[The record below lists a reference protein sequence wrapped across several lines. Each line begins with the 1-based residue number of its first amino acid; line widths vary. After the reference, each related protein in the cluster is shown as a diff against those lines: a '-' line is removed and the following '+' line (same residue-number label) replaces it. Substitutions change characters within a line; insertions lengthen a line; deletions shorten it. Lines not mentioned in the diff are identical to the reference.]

1 MAEDNLSR
9 QVYASL
15 SERVLG
21 LQYPPGHRLTEEELC
36 AEFKVSRSPVREAL
50 GMLAEN
56 GLIDKKARQGYT
68 VRRLNLSEI
77 EELYDVRLVLE
88 LAVIE
93 RVCAAGMPE
102 AELARLERH
111 WRGLQAGLPAMG
123 SNLADADEEFH
134 FVLATSAGNGVLQQM
149 LEFVNKRI
157 HFVRLAD
164 ITNPERLQTTCLDH
178 LAILAAVR
186 ARDVGNASA
195 AVRRNIEWGR
205 RNVEAALKDALI
217 RAYRIH

>member
-1 MAEDNLSR
+1 MGEDNLSR

-21 LQYPPGHRLTEEELC
+21 MQYPPGHRLTEEELC
-36 AEFKVSRSPVREAL
+36 SEFKVSRSPVREAL

-68 VRRLNLSEI
+68 VRRLDLREI

-93 RVCAAGMPE
+93 RVCAAGM
-102 AELARLERH
+102 ADVELARLESY
-111 WRGLQAGLPAMG
+111 WRGLHASLPAMG
-123 SNLADADEEFH
+123 TNLADADEEFH
-134 FVLATSAGNGVLQQM
+134 FVLAKSAGNGVLQQM

-186 ARDVGNASA
+186 ARDVESASA

>member
-21 LQYPPGHRLTEEELC
+21 MQYPPGHRLTEEELC

-93 RVCAAGMPE
+93 RVCAVGME
-102 AELARLERH
+102 DEELERLESH
-111 WRGLQAGLPAMG
+111 WRGLYTGLPTMG
-123 SNLADADEEFH
+123 TNLADADEEFH
-134 FVLATSAGNGVLQQM
+134 FILAKSAGNGVLQQM

-186 ARDVGNASA
+186 ERDVHGASA